1 MGSRGRSIRLRIYFL
16 VAIPLVAMVGLLA
29 YVVGTSVNYAI
40 SVDRVPNLIN
50 ASGIPAAKFGVVV
63 ESERAAAVVYLS
75 DPTAANLAAYRAAT
89 AATDKAEPAF
99 TAAMTSPAVVGTE
112 SSSGAQQI
120 QVIFGG
126 LKQLPTLRSAVQAR
140 AISPLAALAAYS
152 QGPAATTKLF
162 LIQTDSVVAT
172 DQLGPAV
179 GLIAT
184 VQAREALSQESAL
197 LAGILARHRVT
208 LADRAAFTN
217 TAAAR
222 QANLQD
228 ADNLLGPADL
238 AAYNAPGPDPGPCSK
253 PSPPSSRRSP
263 RVLRSAS
270 CR

>member
-162 LIQTDSVVAT
+162 LIQTD
-172 DQLGPAV
+172 
-179 GLIAT
+179 
-184 VQAREALSQESAL
+184 
-197 LAGILARHRVT
+197 RV
-208 LADRAAFTN
+208 AFTN
-217 TAAAR
+217 MAATR

-228 ADNLLGPADL
+228 AANLLGPADL
-238 AAYNAPGPDPGPCSK
+238 AAYNAQRAKSGAMQQNLANIEQAIAAGTPVSK
-253 PSPPSSRRSP
+253 LP
-263 RVLRSAS
+263 VTAAQ
-270 CR
+270 

>member
-50 ASGIPAAKFGVVV
+50 ASGIPAAEFGVVV

-217 TAAAR
+217 MAATR

-228 ADNLLGPADL
+228 AANLLGPADL
-238 AAYNAPGPDPGPCSK
+238 AAYNAQRAKSGAMQQNLANIEQAIAAGTPVS
-253 PSPPSSRRSP
+253 
-263 RVLRSAS
+263 
-270 CR
+270 